1 MSLAN
6 QFVIQV
12 KNERGVLAAL
22 CSELAKVA
30 VNITAIQVPDQRGLA
45 SVRIVAAPVDAAK
58 KVLEKMGYKC
68 REETVLTAHLPER
81 PGALGKLTRKLTEK
95 GIDIL
100 YCYGTIERGSE
111 RAMVILGVSDPQLAS
126 EIVK

>member
-1 MSLAN
+1 MSLAS
-6 QFVIQV
+6 QLTFQME
-12 KNERGVLAAL
+12 NERGALAAL

-30 VNITAIQVPDQRGLA
+30 VNITAIQVPEQRGLA
-45 SVRIVAAPVDAAK
+45 SVRIVATPVETAK
-58 KVLEKMGYKC
+58 KVLEKMGYKY
-68 REETVLTAHLPER
+68 REEAVLTAHLPER

>member
-1 MSLAN
+1 MSLAS
-6 QFVIQV
+6 QLTFQME
-12 KNERGVLAAL
+12 NERGALAAL

-30 VNITAIQVPDQRGLA
+30 VNIIGIQVPDQPGRA
-45 SVRIVAAPVDAAK
+45 SVRIVATPVDAAK

-100 YCYGTIERGSE
+100 YCYGTIERGTE
-111 RAMVILGVSDPQLAS
+111 RAMVVLGVSDPQAAS

>member
-1 MSLAN
+1 MSLAT

-12 KNERGVLAAL
+12 QNERGALAAL
-22 CSELAKVA
+22 CTELGKVA
-30 VNITAIQVPDQRGLA
+30 VNIAAIQAPDHPGRA
-45 SVRIVAAPVDAAK
+45 AVRIVATPVDAAK
-58 KVLEKMGYKC
+58 KVLEKMGYAYS
-68 REETVLTAHLPER
+68 EETVVTAHLPER

-100 YCYGTIERGSE
+100 YCYGTIERGTA
-111 RAMVILGVSDPQLAS
+111 RAMVVLGVSDPQTAA

>member
-1 MSLAN
+1 MSLAS
-6 QFVIQV
+6 QLTFQME
-12 KNERGVLAAL
+12 NERGALAAL

-30 VNITAIQVPDQRGLA
+30 VNIIGIQVPEQPGRA
-45 SVRIVAAPVDAAK
+45 SVRIVATPVDVAK
-58 KVLEKMGYKC
+58 KVLEKMGYKY

-111 RAMVILGVSDPQLAS
+111 RAMVVLGVSDPQAAS

>member
-1 MSLAN
+1 MSLAS
-6 QFVIQV
+6 QLTIQME
-12 KNERGVLAAL
+12 NERGALAAL

-30 VNITAIQVPDQRGLA
+30 VNIIGIQVPDQPGRA
-45 SVRIVAAPVDAAK
+45 SVRIVATPLDTAK
-58 KVLEKMGYKC
+58 KVLEKMGYKY

-111 RAMVILGVSDPQLAS
+111 RAMVVLGVSDPQAAS